1 MCTHSS
7 GLDLAFVFISM
18 RVFTCI
24 TNTQKQT
31 NAVVCTRKYKTKREN
46 QTKIQ
51 LKSYNNRAL
60 KVFLWARYLSLSF
73 FLSHSHFFCFLSFF
87 SFFYIH
93 TCTLCYKRNGTK
105 MTNRV
110 KNIACR
116 QNISHSH
123 TTESNIWNWRHNF
136 VRFAY
141 TQRMH

>member
-18 RVFTCI
+18 RVFTCV

-46 QTKIQ
+46 QTEIQ

-60 KVFLWARYLSLSF
+60 KVFFMSSISL
-73 FLSHSHFFCFLSFF
+73 FLSHSHLLCFLSFF
-87 SFFYIH
+87 SFSYNTHMH
-93 TCTLCYKRNGTK
+93 TITKRNGTE

-123 TTESNIWNWRHNF
+123 TIQLN
-136 VRFAY
+136 V
-141 TQRMH
+141 